1 MIDVGTYLQNVTGPA
16 QTAVLH
22 CRAYACLRAL
32 AGEAGKHGS
41 AKSTDYYIGHIV
53 TLLITKI

>member
-22 CRAYACLRAL
+22 CRAYACLRAS
-32 AGEAGKHGS
+32 AGKHGS
-41 AKSTDYYIGHIV
+41 AKSTGYYIGHIV